1 MSKQTQENHLDVYQ
15 DRSELFISSGKTV
28 IVFPEGPQDE
38 ATQKRYKKIVEAF
51 RAGFLDKIYRETVT
65 GKHDLSRLPSDV
77 CGHLKNMVGAI
88 SASGGR
94 ALTGLVFLQLAVKA
108 IAPKQSIRLHKGGG
122 TTSDFSWQQGISL
135 RSLDKEFSSV
145 FLRNNK
151 LLEINRDGVMM
162 TRTLAENYP
171 YTQLYKAR
179 MSGPSEDWMALV
191 DGAESGAFDPLL
203 ALSFLMSALRNRSQ
217 TFGRLADETVSR
229 AQKYSGMTI
238 DAATE
243 LVAGFVANTEYSAR
257 AFEVVMHSLVQAL
270 GDIGAPL
277 DGRLAPLSQMRS
289 ANKKAGNIGDIEL
302 ISESGEI
309 VESWDAKFGKP
320 YLWDEL
326 VELGEKLGERHGVKI
341 AGFVTDGSPMLPGDL
356 LNRKNEIAKESG
368 TNVEIFSFRDWV
380 RIQTGDL
387 NELLRK
393 QFPTAWLKAIAE
405 TFGRKRLKIAPIDEP
420 CDKWLFDFAKVL
432 GKTESHEQ
440 D

>member
-1 MSKQTQENHLDVYQ
+1 MPVKPKENHLNVYL
-15 DRSELFISSGKTV
+15 DRSELFLGSGKPAV
-28 IVFPEGPQDE
+28 VFPEGPQDE

-51 RAGFLDKIYRETVT
+51 RAGFLDKIYREMVT

-77 CGHLKNMVGAI
+77 CKHLKNMVGAI

-122 TTSDFSWQQGISL
+122 TASDFSWQQGVSL
-135 RSLDKEFSSV
+135 RSLDKEFSSA
-145 FLRNNK
+145 FLRDNK

-179 MSGPSEDWMALV
+179 MAGPAEDWMALV
-191 DGAESGAFDPLL
+191 DGVESGTFDPLL
-203 ALSFLMSALRNRSQ
+203 ALSFLMAALRNRSQ
-217 TFGRLADETVSR
+217 AFAKLADETV
-229 AQKYSGMTI
+229 ALVQKCGDITI
-238 DAATE
+238 DAATD

-257 AFEVVMHSLVQAL
+257 AFEVAMHSLIQAL

-277 DGRLAPLSQMRS
+277 EGRIAPLSQMRS

-326 VELGEKLGERHGVKI
+326 VELGEKLTERQGVKI

-356 LNRKNEIAKESG
+356 LNRKNEIAKETG
-368 TNVEIFSFRDWV
+368 TKVEIFSFRDWV

-387 NELLRK
+387 NASLRK
-393 QFPTAWLKAIAE
+393 QLSIAWFKAIAE
-405 TFGRKRLKIAPIDEP
+405 TFGRKRLNIAPIDEP
-420 CDKWLFDFAKVL
+420 CDKWLADFAKTL
-432 GKTESHEQ
+432 KKSENKK
-440 D
+440 